1 MHWCVRVQDDL
12 AYPKLIVAPI
22 RFSAMGGVVCT
33 LRSMPCFGAGHFRL
47 ILTYFICIVA
57 LIRVSMRDAVMLFL
71 YWHRGK
77 ATLITSY
84 ALFQ

>member
-1 MHWCVRVQDDL
+1 MCTAEYAAEFWCRPL
-12 AYPKLIVAPI
+12 SII
-22 RFSAMGGVVCT
+22 
-33 LRSMPCFGAGHFRL
+33 
-47 ILTYFICIVA
+47 TYCICIVA
-57 LIRVSMRDAVMLFL
+57 LIRVSVRDAVMLFL